1 VSCRPRPA
9 MLAVAGCASGS
20 SPLGQ
25 GDAPNVPVDAKQI
38 DAPIQ
43 PHPDAFVPL
52 TDAFVPQDAPA
63 DMMTDASTADA
74 ACVPMV
80 TQLLANPALDLTP
93 MGTNWQQT
101 PIDPTFPPI
110 TDQDGPAEQS
120 APYKMWLGGF
130 AAGDLGMT
138 TVTDVVYQDVTVPAN
153 TTQLVLSYYYIVGTQ
168 EDPAAT
174 IAFDTASIAF
184 TQTNGTQIVQANSFS
199 NLTPVATWTLATF
212 TVPQNL
218 SGQTIRLRLTSSNDV
233 SFGSNFFFDSFAL
246 NATHCP

>member
-1 VSCRPRPA
+1 MKSCVA
-9 MLAVAGCASGS
+9 CLLAVAGCASGS

-25 GDAPNVPVDAKQI
+25 GDAPVPVDAKQI
-38 DAPIQ
+38 DAPNHTDAFV
-43 PHPDAFVPL
+43 PLPDAFVPG
-52 TDAFVPQDAPA
+52 DAFVPQDAPP
-63 DMMTDASTADA
+63 DMMTDAAPTDA

-93 MGTNWQQT
+93 MGTNWQET
-101 PIDPTFPPI
+101 PIDPAFPPI

-153 TTQLVLSYYYIVGTQ
+153 TTQLVLSYYVIVGTQ

-174 IAFDTASIAF
+174 TAFDTASVAF
-184 TQTNGTQIVQANSFS
+184 TQTNGTQANSFS
-199 NLTPVATWTLATF
+199 NLTPVATWTKLTF

-218 SGQTIRLRLTSSNDV
+218 SGQTIRLRLTSSNDI
-233 SFGSNFFFDSFAL
+233 SFGSNFFFDSFEL